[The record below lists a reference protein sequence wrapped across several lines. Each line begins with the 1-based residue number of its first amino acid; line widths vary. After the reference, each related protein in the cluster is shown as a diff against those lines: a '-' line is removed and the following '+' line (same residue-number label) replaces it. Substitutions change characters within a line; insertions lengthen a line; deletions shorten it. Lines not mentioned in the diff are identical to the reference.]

1 MERLIVSTPQRECM
15 ADVTVEVRALAQAR
29 GWRDGVLTLFC
40 PHTTCGITVNEG
52 FDPDV
57 ARDMTEFFRRLIPR
71 SASFRHAEG
80 NSDAHIKASV
90 VGASIQ
96 VLVEEGRL
104 LLGTWQAIWL
114 FEGDGPR
121 RRELW
126 LKWQGD

>member
-1 MERLIVSTPQRECM
+1 MERLFVSTPQRECM
-15 ADVTVEVRALAQAR
+15 ADVTAEVRALAQAR

-40 PHTTCGITVNEG
+40 PHTTCGITINEG

-57 ARDMTEFFRRLIPR
+57 ARDMTEFFCRLIPC

>member
-15 ADVTVEVRALAQAR
+15 ADVTAEVRALAQAR

>member
-15 ADVTVEVRALAQAR
+15 ADVTAEVRALAQTR

>member
-15 ADVTVEVRALAQAR
+15 TDVTAEVRALAQAR

-57 ARDMTEFFRRLIPR
+57 ARDMTEFFRRLIPC

-126 LKWQGD
+126 LKWLGD

>member
-15 ADVTVEVRALAQAR
+15 ADVTAEVRALAQAR

-104 LLGTWQAIWL
+104 LLEHG
-114 FEGDGPR
+114 R
-121 RRELW
+121 RYGFLRAT
-126 LKWQGD
+126 GRAGVNCG

>member
-1 MERLIVSTPQRECM
+1 MVN
-15 ADVTVEVRALAQAR
+15 VTEEIRSLAGR
-29 GWRDGVLTLFC
+29 CGWKNGVLTIFC
-40 PHTTCGITVNEG
+40 PHTTCGVFVNEG

-57 ARDMTEFFRRLIPR
+57 ARDMTEFFCRLIPR

-80 NSDAHIKASV
+80 NSDAHIKAAV
-90 VGASIQ
+90 IGASVQI
-96 VLVEEGRL
+96 LMEEGRL
-104 LLGTWQAIWL
+104 LLGTWQALWF